1 MPFFEV
7 KVMAQAVVL
16 VEAADEDSA
25 NLRAFDE
32 ADFTNAGYKEVQST
46 KLLTEAEDIDR
57 SRRHCDQEL
66 SA

>member
-7 KVMAQAVVL
+7 KVLAQAVVL
-16 VEAADEDSA
+16 VEALDEDSA
-25 NLRAFDE
+25 
-32 ADFTNAGYKEVQST
+32 
-46 KLLTEAEDIDR
+46 KLLAFEEVDVAKAQHKELQSAKLLATAQDIDR

>member
-7 KVMAQAVVL
+7 KILAQAVVL
-16 VEAADEDSA
+16 VEAVDEDSA
-25 NLRAFDE
+25 HKLAFDE
-32 ADFTNAGYKEVQST
+32 ADFTDAGHKEVQSA
-46 KLLTEAEDIDR
+46 KLLTAATDIDR

>member
-1 MPFFEV
+1 LKPPTKTV
-7 KVMAQAVVL
+7 
-16 VEAADEDSA
+16 
-25 NLRAFDE
+25 AFDE
-32 ADFTNAGYKEVQST
+32 ADFTSAGHKEVQSA

>member
-7 KVMAQAVVL
+7 KVLAQAVVL

-25 NLRAFDE
+25 NLLAFEE
-32 ADFTNAGYKEVQST
+32 ADFSKAGHKEVQSA
-46 KLLTEAEDIDR
+46 KLLTAAEDVDR

-66 SA
+66 SV